1 MNATDDSFDSPFDG
15 LFDGQFNG
23 PSGFLRQSY
32 AGAVRQRLLEIE
44 RAVQSGQRHE
54 VIMLRMQQAGMSA
67 SMGTFRKSLSRARI
81 WWRRQLFIQMDGK
94 AVWGPAKVQSSALPD
109 HQSKTQPE
117 TGLSGPSPQPAAHQ
131 LTVTSASPD
140 LPKPQPQPATDAI
153 DAARAQASRT
163 KSAPDARRVDLDQFF
178 KPKSVFAKT

>member
-1 MNATDDSFDSPFDG
+1 MNASDDAFDG
-15 LFDGQFNG
+15 LFDG
-23 PSGFLRQSY
+23 PSGLLRQSY

-54 VIMLRMQQAGMSA
+54 VIMLRMQQAGMRA

-81 WWRRQLFIQMDGK
+81 WWRRQLFIQMAGN
-94 AVWGPAKVQSSALPD
+94 AVWVPEKVPGSALPD
-109 HQSKTQPE
+109 HQSKAQPE
-117 TGLSGPSPQPAAHQ
+117 IGPDAPSPHPVAHR

-140 LPKPQPQPATDAI
+140 LAKTQPQPETQAI
-153 DAARAQASRT
+153 AAARAPVQRT
-163 KSAPDARRVDLDQFF
+163 KSDPGALRVDLDQFF